1 MTEPAK
7 GKPNAFS
14 KIAEW
19 GKDTVD
25 WIEATFG
32 DQVLG
37 EQLRAD
43 LGLESSTTAT
53 PQVLDLRT
61 RTKIDEFIA
70 KQDVDQAALIAVG
83 VEIAA
88 LVQTGLT
95 FAEAVKTGGVDARD
109 VLWLLFKVWASD
121 FIRTRNPAAYGLVS
135 LIGLITEDD
144 EALSMLDLAPIG
156 RWLSGDIAADGEA
169 VVDRLSFLAGS
180 TVVALDQ
187 LIDAIGGVI
196 DAEYG
201 WDPEP
206 TDDPQ
211 SAAIA
216 GRTLTVK
223 FTIPDVPIS
232 PVLTLIGVPAEHGG
246 PGILISIGAALQ
258 ISNTVG
264 ETTYTFSAGANG
276 AFAFYFGKGGA
287 RAFGGFT
294 PSFAVRAEPAAGAV
308 GRPALVIG
316 ADGGTRLEIGAL
328 AYGVEIGSDF
338 AAFRLAARKG
348 KLVISLGDGDGFLS
362 QLPGGKVEVPF
373 DLGLIADTKNGV
385 RFEGGTGLKIN
396 LPIAASLFGVFT
408 VQYVELEVVLGAE
421 ITLEVRGGFSVKLG
435 PFSASVDK
443 LGVAADLT
451 MLAQGGK
458 FTDSVRFL
466 PPKGIGLRLNASM
479 IRGGGYLFIDPERGE
494 YAGAL
499 ELTVTGWF
507 SLKAI
512 CIVTTKR
519 PDGSEGWSLLLLI
532 FAQFS
537 IHIAFGIF
545 LTGVGGIIGLHHR
558 IEIDPLVEGM
568 KSGVLDDI
576 LFPADPVGDAPRIIN
591 RYRTLFPIEPD
602 SLIIGPMLELSFSKP
617 AIVAA
622 RLGLIF
628 EVRNALGG
636 DRPIA
641 LTKVVLVGQVEVQL
655 PPKALGTPAIL
666 RLLID
671 VVGYYD
677 AEAKKLMIRARLRDS
692 YVGIP
697 GFATL
702 NLSGEFLLAMSFGN
716 DPTFVLSAGGF
727 HPAFK
732 DLPPGVPAKL
742 DRMAISFGIKVI
754 EIRAESYFAVTSN
767 SVQAGFKISLTAKL
781 GPASIEG
788 HLGFDALL
796 YLKPKF
802 HFIVSVDFGVSL
814 KAFGVSIAA
823 VSVTMSLEGPGEWHA
838 VGKFSF
844 SILWWDVDV
853 PFDQRWGDAPAT
865 PEQTASAKDLLLSE
879 LSDPQRMLP
888 EAPVGGQGLVTLA
901 AVDTGT
907 IPIAHPLGRITI
919 TQKAVPFDVTID
931 RLGVRKLTEGSVR
944 FSRPSVLVGNQ
955 PTEASATVSDFFA
968 RGQFME
974 LSEQERIGGKSF
986 ERFPCGV
993 TVGTDAYRTSGTG
1006 VTLEATYEEKI
1017 LEPEPAITRFP
1028 WATFALANRGLSDG
1042 LMDAHIAL
1050 GAAAKSVRATTQKL
1064 AAGGPGAVAMQKE
1077 QPLAIVDQSTL
1088 APTMS
1093 LLPLVGG
1100 SDAIAHQMAGG
1111 GNLVIEAFELAGA

>member
-1 MTEPAK
+1 
-7 GKPNAFS
+7 
-14 KIAEW
+14 
-19 GKDTVD
+19 
-25 WIEATFG
+25 
-32 DQVLG
+32 
-37 EQLRAD
+37 RAD
-43 LGLESSTTAT
+43 LGLESATTVL
-53 PQVLDLRT
+53 PQMLDLRVK
-61 RTKIDEFIA
+61 TKIDEFIA
-70 KQDVDQAALIAVG
+70 KQDVDEAALIGVG
-83 VEIAA
+83 LEIAA

-95 FAEAVKTGGVDARD
+95 FAEAVKTEGVDARD
-109 VLWLLFKVWASD
+109 VLWLLFKMWASD
-121 FIRTRNPAAYGLVS
+121 FIRTHEPTLYGLVS
-135 LIGLITEDD
+135 LIGLVTEDD
-144 EALSMLDLAPIG
+144 EAISTLDLAPIG
-156 RWLSGDIAADGEA
+156 RWLSGDLAADGAA
-169 VVDRLSFLAGS
+169 VIDRLSFLAGS
-180 TVVALDQ
+180 GVVALDQ
-187 LIDAIGGVI
+187 LVGAVGGVI
-196 DAEYG
+196 DAQYG

-206 TDDPQ
+206 GADAQ
-211 SAAIA
+211 STAVA
-216 GRTLTVK
+216 GRALTVK
-223 FTIPDVPIS
+223 FTIPDAPIS

-246 PGILISIGAALQ
+246 PGILISVGAKLEV
-258 ISNTVG
+258 SNTVA

-276 AFAFYFGKGGA
+276 AFAFYFGHGGA
-287 RAFGGFT
+287 RAFGSFT

-308 GRPALVIG
+308 GKPALVIG
-316 ADGGTRLEIGAL
+316 TAAATRLEIGAL

-362 QLPGGKVEVPF
+362 KLPGGKVEVPF
-373 DLGLIADTKNGV
+373 DLGLIIDTAHGV

-408 VQYVELEVVLGAE
+408 VQYIELEVVLGQE
-421 ITLEVRGGFSVKLG
+421 IALEVRGGFSVKLG
-435 PFSASVDK
+435 PFAASVDK
-443 LGVAADLT
+443 LGVAVDLT
-451 MLAQGGK
+451 KLAQGGK
-458 FTDSVRFL
+458 FEESVRFL
-466 PPKGIGLRLNASM
+466 PPKGIGLRLNAGM
-479 IRGGGYLFIDPERGE
+479 IRGGGYLFIDPDRGE

-519 PDGSEGWSLLLLI
+519 PDGSQGWSLLLLI

-537 IHIAFGIF
+537 IHLVFGIF

-558 IEIDPLVEGM
+558 IAIDPLVDGM
-568 KSGVLDDI
+568 KTGVLDDI

-591 RYRTLFPIEPD
+591 RYRRLFPIEPD
-602 SLIIGPMLELSFSKP
+602 SLIIGPMLELSFAKP
-617 AIVAA
+617 PIVAA

-641 LTKVVLVGQVEVQL
+641 LTKVVLIGQVEVQL
-655 PPKALGTPAIL
+655 PPKALGSPAIL

-677 AEAKKLMIRARLRDS
+677 ADAKKLMIRARLRDS

-702 NLSGEFLLAMSFGN
+702 NLSGEFLLAMSFGG

-742 DRMAISFGIKVI
+742 DRMAISFSIGPFVQ
-754 EIRAESYFAVTSN
+754 IRAESYFAVTSN
-767 SVQAGFKISLTAKL
+767 SVQAGFKIAISAVL

-802 HFIVSVDFGVSL
+802 HFIVSLDFAVSL
-814 KAFGVSIAA
+814 RAFGVSICA

-838 VGKFSF
+838 MGKFSF

-853 PFDQRWGDAPAT
+853 AFDNRWGDAPAI
-865 PEQTASAKDLLLSE
+865 PDQTTSATDMLLSE
-879 LSDPQRMLP
+879 LRDPQRMLP

-901 AVDTGT
+901 AIDTGT

-919 TQKAVPFDVTID
+919 TQKAIPFDVTID
-931 RLGVRKLTEGSVR
+931 RLGVKRLTEGKVR
-944 FSRPSVLVGNQ
+944 FSRPSVLVGTQ
-955 PTEASATVSDFFA
+955 STEAAGTVSDFFA

-993 TVGTDAYRTSGTG
+993 TVGTDDYRTRGVGT
-1006 VTLEATYEEKI
+1006 TLEATYEEKV

-1028 WATFALANRGLSDG
+1028 WATYALADRGLSDG
-1042 LMDAHIAL
+1042 LLDAHVAM
-1050 GAAAKSVRATTQKL
+1050 GAAAKSVRA
-1064 AAGGPGAVAMQKE
+1064 
-1077 QPLAIVDQSTL
+1077 
-1088 APTMS
+1088 
-1093 LLPLVGG
+1093 
-1100 SDAIAHQMAGG
+1100 
-1111 GNLVIEAFELAGA
+1111 